1 VQWHRGSEVND
12 VVRQRDCNSCR
23 FRTAYKQNRL
33 QQLRGFCYAA
43 QAGSMSKAAQRMLLR
58 QPSVSLQIRSLERE
72 LGVQLFD
79 RSGPKIAL
87 TAQGKLLYE
96 LAAPLVE
103 GLDTLEESFAA
114 RRDVVL
120 KGRLDIAA
128 GESTI
133 LYILPRYV
141 SEFTRNHPGID
152 LELHNVT
159 GREGLIMLRAG
170 EVDFAFGSMLDVPDD
185 IEYIP
190 LYTFHPVLI
199 AAPDHPL
206 AHGGK
211 ITLEDIAQYP
221 LILPPRHLTTWQVVD
236 STFKQR
242 GLKYQVKVEAGGWEV
257 IKRYVELGLGISV
270 VTSICLTGS
279 ERLVAVPVK
288 EYFPQRTYGV
298 VLRKGKFLSPQAR
311 RFIELLDPRFHERNP
326 GGHGFSRPV
335 VAGS

>member
-1 VQWHRGSEVND
+1 M
-12 VVRQRDCNSCR
+12 VRQRDCNSCR